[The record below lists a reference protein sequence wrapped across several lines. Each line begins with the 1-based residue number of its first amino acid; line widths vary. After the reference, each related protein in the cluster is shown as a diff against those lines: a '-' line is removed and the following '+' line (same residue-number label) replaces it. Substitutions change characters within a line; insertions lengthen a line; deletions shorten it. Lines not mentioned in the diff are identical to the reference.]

1 MSQSPKGI
9 LFSYAWETQE
19 ICPICPRFV
28 AEGRSCQLPPRN
40 FMILLFPGR
49 GGFPGKHIEIYSTC
63 QPIDQAPSSS
73 SPAPT
78 ISRSLNPWTPARFV
92 CPPPAMNYWGEST
105 ICSFSALTAITKRG
119 TVP

>member
-49 GGFPGKHIEIYSTC
+49 GGFPGKHIEPTFPIWLKSC
-63 QPIDQAPSSS
+63 LSNSSMVFQPLS
-73 SPAPT
+73 
-78 ISRSLNPWTPARFV
+78 
-92 CPPPAMNYWGEST
+92 NYGPFLRVLSYNNSM
-105 ICSFSALTAITKRG
+105 ICHFAVRCRRHHGG
-119 TVP
+119 T